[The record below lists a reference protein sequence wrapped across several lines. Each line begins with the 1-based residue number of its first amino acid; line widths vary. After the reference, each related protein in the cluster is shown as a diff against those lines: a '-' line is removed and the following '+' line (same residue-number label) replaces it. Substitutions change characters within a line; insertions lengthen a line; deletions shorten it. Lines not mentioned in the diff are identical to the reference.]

1 MNRKI
6 WGQHKLIDNTVLD
19 QIVEIAQITKKHIVY
34 EIGSGTG
41 NLTYKLCTKAKKV
54 ISSEIDEKYYSICVD
69 KLSKIDNLELIR
81 GDGFKI
87 DINYDI
93 LMSNL
98 PYSKSS
104 QFVEWLINENFIRA
118 VVLVQTEFAD
128 KLVAKPGNKNYRSI
142 TVITNANFYVNKV
155 GNISNHLFSPIPK
168 VLTSI
173 LLIKPKNKKINID
186 SIKIIKF
193 LFSMRGKKL
202 SSIIKIINKNFVN
215 DFSSVIPDQLSNI
228 NIEKIEIHD
237 FLKIVDNLSN
247 IGFKIE

>member
-19 QIVEIAQITKKHIVY
+19 QIVELAQITKNHIVY

-41 NLTYKLCTKAKKV
+41 NLTYKLCGKAKKV

-69 KLSKIDNLELIR
+69 KFSKVDNLKLIN
-81 GDGFKI
+81 GDGFTI

-104 QFVEWLINENFIRA
+104 RFIEWLINENFIRA

-142 TVITNANFYVNKV
+142 TVIANANFYVSKV
-155 GNISNHLFSPIPK
+155 GNISNHSFSPIPK

-173 LLIKPKNKKINID
+173 LLIKNKNKKI
-186 SIKIIKF
+186 SINSMKIIKF

-215 DFSSVIPDQLSNI
+215 DFSSVIPSQLFNV
-228 NIEKIEIHD
+228 NIEKLEIHD
-237 FLKIVDNLSN
+237 FLKIVDDLYN